1 MTLVVAD
8 ASVVLKLFLAET
20 GSAEAEVLES
30 NNDLIAPDLVIPEFL
45 NALWKAVRRKFV
57 ESGEA
62 QQIAAAI
69 ASSFFAI
76 VPTQEL
82 AARAWEIVALLDHPA
97 YDTFY
102 LALAERE
109 GCRFITADDGVYR
122 KTRSTEF
129 AKLVV
134 PLLPRYA

>member
-1 MTLVVAD
+1 MTFVVVD
-8 ASVVLKLFLAET
+8 ASVALKLFLAET
-20 GSAEAEVLES
+20 GSAEAEALV
-30 NNDLIAPDLVIPEFL
+30 NTHDVIAPDLVIPESL

-57 ESGEA
+57 QAGEA

-69 ASSFFAI
+69 ASTFFAI

-82 AARAWEIVALLDHPA
+82 APHAWEIVVLLDHPA

-109 GCRFITADDGVYR
+109 GCRFITADDLLYH
-122 KTRSTEF
+122 KTRSTKF

-134 PLLPRYA
+134 PLLPRDA